1 MTSSDVAA
9 ELARLRGELDH
20 RDQLLAAV
28 CSRADTLQ
36 HAVER
41 LERQIDAAI
50 EAQRAATT
58 ERAELRRLLGNA
70 QLQVHALLQLPAPEG
85 EQKIV
90 ITERRTPAE
99 AAPPPAEP
107 ATEPPP
113 AADAPPETSPPP
125 PAPAARPPAEPR
137 RPAQRGGL
145 VDEARAVW
153 SNLRRLI

>member
-1 MTSSDVAA
+1 MTSSDVAT
-9 ELARLRGELDH
+9 ELARMRGELEH

-28 CSRADTLQ
+28 YSRADTLQ
-36 HAVER
+36 HAAER
-41 LERQIDAAI
+41 LERQLDAAI

-85 EQKIV
+85 EQDIV
-90 ITERRTPAE
+90 ITERRTPVE

-107 ATEPPP
+107 PAEPPP
-113 AADAPPETSPPP
+113 AAAAPPEVSPLR
-125 PAPAARPPAEPR
+125 PAPTPRPPAEPP
-137 RPAQRGGL
+137 RPAQPRGL